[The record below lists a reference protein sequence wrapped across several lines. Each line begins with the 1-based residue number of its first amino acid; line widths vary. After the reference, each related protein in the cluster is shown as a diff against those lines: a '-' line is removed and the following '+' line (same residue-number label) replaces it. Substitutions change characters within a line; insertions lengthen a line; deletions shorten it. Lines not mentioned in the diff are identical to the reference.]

1 MVKKKNNIQLY
12 LKLTNFFI
20 KKGKLNFSKNL
31 IVWVLLKIFQKT
43 KLSPYK
49 SIIFLFFSLNSFIE
63 IRQILRKRR
72 KHFVPFSLTL
82 NRRIFFCLKWLKLS
96 IQNDNRKIS
105 LKEKLSSEVLTIFL
119 NNKKSKSLNLKKTIN
134 DNKIFL
140 YRSNVHF
147 RW

>member
-1 MVKKKNNIQLY
+1 MVQKKNNIQLY

-96 IQNDNRKIS
+96 LQNDNRKIS

>member
-1 MVKKKNNIQLY
+1 MVQKKSNIQLFF
-12 LKLTNFFI
+12 KLTNFFI

-31 IVWVLLKIFQKT
+31 IVWVLLKIFQKI

-63 IRQILRKRR
+63 IRHILKKRR
-72 KHFVPFSLTL
+72 THFVPFALTL
-82 NRRIFFCLKWLKLS
+82 NRRIFVCLKWLKLS
-96 IQNDNRKIS
+96 LQNDSRKIS
-105 LKEKLSSEVLTIFL
+105 LKEKLIAEILTIFL
-119 NNKKSKSLNLKKTIN
+119 NPKKSKSLNLKNTIN

>member
-1 MVKKKNNIQLY
+1 MVQKKNNIQLY

-96 IQNDNRKIS
+96 LQNDNRKVS

-119 NNKKSKSLNLKKTIN
+119 NKKKSKSLNLKKTIN

>member
-1 MVKKKNNIQLY
+1 MVQKKNNTQLY

-119 NNKKSKSLNLKKTIN
+119 NNKKSKSLNFKKTIN

>member
-1 MVKKKNNIQLY
+1 MVQKKNNLQLY

-20 KKGKLNFSKNL
+20 KNGNLNFSKNL
-31 IVWVLLKIFQKT
+31 ICWVLLKIFHKI

-49 SIIFLFFSLNSFIE
+49 SVVFLFFKLNSFIE

-72 KHFVPFSLTL
+72 KHFVPFALTL
-82 NRRIFFCLKWLKLS
+82 NRRIFFAFKWLKLALES
-96 IQNDNRKIS
+96 DKRKIS
-105 LKEKLSSEVLTIFL
+105 LKEKLVFEILNLFL
-119 NNKKSKSLNLKKTIN
+119 NVKKSKALNLKKSLN

>member
-1 MVKKKNNIQLY
+1 MVQKKNNIQLY